1 MISINLTEINSK
13 EQIAKIIIEKMED
26 NGIKLSEI
34 ISGTHLSKTAINSVL
49 CKGSSRSNYRFNTL
63 ISVLNFMKI
72 KIFIGKNEDDQN
84 KVLSLFRY
92 QE

>member
-13 EQIAKIIIEKMED
+13 EQIAKIILSKMEN

-34 ISGTHLSKTAINSVL
+34 ISGTHLSKTAVNSVL
-49 CKGSSRSNYRFNTL
+49 CKGSLKSNYRFNSL
-63 ISVLNFMKI
+63 MRVLNFMKI
-72 KIFIGKNEDDQN
+72 KVFIGRNEDDQN

-92 QE
+92 KE